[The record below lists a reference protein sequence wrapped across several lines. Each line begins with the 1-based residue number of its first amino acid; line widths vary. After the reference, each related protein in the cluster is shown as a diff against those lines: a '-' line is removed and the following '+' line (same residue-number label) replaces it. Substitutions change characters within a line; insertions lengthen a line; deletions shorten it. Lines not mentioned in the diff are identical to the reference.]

1 MKRKANYNDK
11 DARDITISHTI
22 YSIESQNYHCSWKY
36 INMTGATSGAET
48 AYPPRAP
55 EFAPGF

>member
-1 MKRKANYNDK
+1 MTKNN
-11 DARDITISHTI
+11 
-22 YSIESQNYHCSWKY
+22 HCSWKY